1 MGYPTAIKYLRYMI
15 GYVVLAFLL
24 YFLYRFIVGFVLPV
38 VRTANQ
44 MKRKVREM
52 NNPYGQQAYG
62 QQGTYSQPGGAQQR
76 KAQQAHVD
84 VSSDK
89 KGPFS
94 RFSKQKAAGQAVK
107 PSKSDYIE
115 FEELN

>member
-1 MGYPTAIKYLRYMI
+1 MEYLRYMI
-15 GYVVLAFLL
+15 GYIVLAFLL

-38 VRTANQ
+38 VRTAHQ
-44 MKRKVREM
+44 MKRKVNEM
-52 NNPYGQQAYG
+52 KQPFGGQHG
-62 QQGTYSQPGGAQQR
+62 SQQR
-76 KAQQAHVD
+76 ASQVRVEVNA
-84 VSSDK
+84 DK

-94 RFSKQKAAGQAVK
+94 RFSSKKAAGQAAK

>member
-1 MGYPTAIKYLRYMI
+1 MI

-52 NNPYGQQAYG
+52 NNPYGQGSYNQ
-62 QQGTYSQPGGAQQR
+62 SESAQQR
-76 KAQQAHVD
+76 TSAQAHVD
-84 VSSDK
+84 VTGDR

-94 RFSKQKAAGQAVK
+94 RFTKQKAAGQAVK

-115 FEELN
+115 FEELS

>member
-1 MGYPTAIKYLRYMI
+1 MI
-15 GYVVLAFLL
+15 GYIVLAFFV

-38 VRTANQ
+38 VRTATQ

-52 NNPYGQQAYG
+52 NGAYG
-62 QQGTYSQPGGAQQR
+62 QGSYNESRNRQNGPT
-76 KAQQAHVD
+76 KARVN
-84 VSSDK
+84 VTGEN

-94 RFSKQKAAGQAVK
+94 RFSKQKAAGQAAK

-115 FEELN
+115 FEEIN

>member
-1 MGYPTAIKYLRYMI
+1 MI
-15 GYVVLAFLL
+15 GYIVLAFLI

-52 NNPYGQQAYG
+52 NNPYGQGPFSQA
-62 QQGTYSQPGGAQQR
+62 GGAQQR
-76 KAQQAHVD
+76 TSQQAKVN
-84 VSSDK
+84 VTGEK

>member
-1 MGYPTAIKYLRYMI
+1 MGSPTPFEYLRYMI
-15 GYVVLAFLL
+15 GYLVLAFLV

-44 MKRKVREM
+44 MKRKVNEM
-52 NNPYGQQAYG
+52 KQPFSGQRNP
-62 QQGTYSQPGGAQQR
+62 QQGNQRGPSQV
-76 KAQQAHVD
+76 HVD
-84 VSSDK
+84 DNAGN

-94 RFSKQKAAGQAVK
+94 RFSARKATAQQEKVK
-107 PSKSDYIE
+107 VSKSDYIE